1 MVSMK
6 ETRVSLLITT
16 ALLSLADISARLGY
30 AHSSGSHERGK
41 HRLGNKEPFDRSIWR
56 LDSAASPSASLE
68 EHCQSIAALLPA
80 RVFEHSGTLPED
92 VKVYLDI
99 SVFFSDASCTV
110 NIPVTCVALAASYHA
125 EIEISCYP
133 NDSTTETS

>member
-1 MVSMK
+1 MK

-16 ALLSLADISARLGY
+16 ALLGLADISARLGY
-30 AHSSGSHERGK
+30 AHSPGSHERGMR
-41 HRLGNKEPFDRSIWR
+41 RLGGKEPFDRSIWR
-56 LDSAASPSASLE
+56 LDSSASSSASLE

-80 RVFEHSGTLPED
+80 RVFEQSDSLPED
-92 VKVYLDI
+92 AKVYLDI

-110 NIPVTCVALAASYHA
+110 NIPVTCVAFAASYHA

-133 NDSTTETS
+133 SDSIREMS